1 MGIELDTYKKN
12 RINELKSNFNSVVA
26 RLNALL
32 TSNIRQVNSLR
43 VSLSQKQK
51 LIKTLINQYN
61 SNIKSLTD
69 NLNKNIQTI
78 NNFQPNQIVINK
90 NKKAL
95 LIGLNYIG
103 TSNELN
109 GCIND
114 INCIK
119 DRIIKMGFNDNN
131 ITILTDNTSVK
142 PTKQNILD
150 AFTKLLFNSQAGDF
164 LYFVYSGHGSYKK
177 DMNGDETTGYDQM
190 ILPLDLNYII
200 DDELKSII
208 QNNLKKG
215 VTLFAIFDSCFSG
228 SVLDLRYQYLD
239 SLNYDNYTENS
250 KQLETNGDVIMIS
263 GCTDNQTSADAY
275 INSKF
280 NGAMTWSLL
289 ESIKQKPICSWRE
302 LIKNMRDNLK
312 KNGFDQIPQL
322 SSGNFEN
329 IDTQIFI

>member
-1 MGIELDTYKKN
+1 MGIELEIYKKN
-12 RINELKSNFNSVVA
+12 RINELKKNFNSVVA
-26 RLNALL
+26 RLNTLL
-32 TSNIRQVNSLR
+32 NSNIRQVNSLKIQIK
-43 VSLSQKQK
+43 QKQK
-51 LIKTLINQYN
+51 LINTLINQYN

-95 LIGLNYIG
+95 LIGINYIG
-103 TSNELN
+103 TVNELN

-114 INCIK
+114 VNCIR
-119 DRIIKMGFNDNN
+119 DRIIKMGFND
-131 ITILTDNTSVK
+131 IKILTDNTPVK

-150 AFTKLLFNSQAGDF
+150 AFTKLLSNSQAGDF
-164 LYFVYSGHGSYKK
+164 LYFVYSGHGSYIK

-190 ILPLDLNYII
+190 ILPIDLKSII

-208 QNNLKKG
+208 KTYLKPN

-228 SVLDLRYQYLD
+228 SVLDLKYQYLD

-263 GCTDNQTSADAY
+263 GSTDNQTSADAY

-289 ESIKQKPICSWRE
+289 ESIKQKPNCTWRE
-302 LIKNMRDNLK
+302 LIKCMRDNLK
-312 KNGFDQIPQL
+312 NNGFDQMPQL
-322 SSGNFEN
+322 SSGTIED
-329 IDTQIFI
+329 IDKKIFI

>member
-12 RINELKSNFNSVVA
+12 RIKELKSNFNSVVA

-51 LIKTLINQYN
+51 LINSLINQYN

-78 NNFQPNQIVINK
+78 NGFQPNPIIFNR
-90 NKKAL
+90 NRRAL
-95 LIGLNYIG
+95 LIGINYIG
-103 TSNELN
+103 TINQLN

-119 DRIIKMGFNDNN
+119 DRISQIGFND

-150 AFTKLLFNSQAGDF
+150 AFIKLLSNSQAGDF
-164 LYFVYSGHGSYKK
+164 IYLAYSGHGSYKK
-177 DMNGDETTGYDQM
+177 DMTGDETTGYDQM

-208 QNNLKKG
+208 QHNLKKG

-228 SVLDLRYQYLD
+228 SVLDLKYQYLD

-263 GCTDNQTSADAY
+263 GSTDNQTSTDAF
-275 INSKF
+275 INNKA

-322 SSGNFEN
+322 SSGTIED
-329 IDTQIFI
+329 IDKKIFI